1 MRRSTCYALIAG
13 LLFLSLLAWG
23 QANDGVWAEPVEL
36 LGEAMEAIGAA
47 TETVAFNAWTR
58 LPDAGLSDDGLRHV
72 ARAAMAK
79 LGYAEEKYDLKLTRS
94 ERHRLV
100 KAEASGDGRHAVV
113 MVQVVYPVWD
123 KKSAEAYL
131 VINTETQ
138 AAAADIASLRGRVAE
153 AAACGGSS
161 ARISTCLV
169 GWLDGKLDKE
179 KWPEKL
185 EKAGQALGATDAE
198 LTVQPGY
205 AGMTGFSPGLPESIV
220 VGDRRIN
227 INLAIR
233 YSPYDNR
240 TYVVIASPMITGEY

>member
-1 MRRSTCYALIAG
+1 MRRSYCYALMAG
-13 LLFLSLLAWG
+13 LLFLSLLTWG
-23 QANDGVWAEPVEL
+23 QAKDGAQATRVEL
-36 LGEAMEAIGAA
+36 LGEAMEATGAV
-47 TETVAFNAWTR
+47 TETVAVSAWAK
-58 LPDAGLSDDGLRHV
+58 LPDADLGDDALKRV
-72 ARAAMAK
+72 AVTAMAK
-79 LGYAEEKYDLKLTRS
+79 LGYTQHQYDLKLTRS

-100 KAEASGDGRHAVV
+100 RAEAGDGGRHAVV

-131 VINTETQ
+131 VVNTETQ
-138 AAAADIASLRGRVAE
+138 AAAADIALLRGRVAE
-153 AAACGGSS
+153 AAACGGGS

-169 GWLDGKLDKE
+169 GRLDGKLDKE
-179 KWPEKL
+179 MWPEKL
-185 EKAGQALGATDAE
+185 HKAGQALGATDAE

-205 AGMTGFSPGLPESIV
+205 AGMTGFSPELPESIV

-240 TYVVIASPMITGEY
+240 TYVVIASPVITGEY

>member
-1 MRRSTCYALIAG
+1 MRRSTCYALMAG

-23 QANDGVWAEPVEL
+23 QANDGAWAEPVEL
-36 LGEAMEAIGAA
+36 LGEAMEATGAA

-58 LPDAGLSDDGLRHV
+58 MPDAELSDDGFRRV
-72 ARAAMAK
+72 ARAAMTK
-79 LGYAEEKYDLKLTRS
+79 LGYTQEKYDLKLTRS

-100 KAEASGDGRHAVV
+100 KAEASGDGRHTVV

-131 VINTETQ
+131 VINTETR
-138 AAAADIASLRGRVAE
+138 AAAADIALLRSRVAE
-153 AAACGGSS
+153 AAACGGGS

-185 EKAGQALGATDAE
+185 KKAGHALGATDAE
-198 LTVQPGY
+198 LTIQPGY

-240 TYVVIASPMITGEY
+240 TYVVIASPVITGEY